1 MFPKYQLYARQAS
14 GRKGKDFKELK
25 LELKNFCFQANV
37 GAMEKKKAM
46 AQCDTFL
53 DRLGCCCPGG
63 SKLK

>member
-14 GRKGKDFKELK
+14 GRKRKDFKELK
-25 LELKNFCFQANV
+25 LELKGFCFQANV

-53 DRLGCCCPGG
+53 DRLQCGPGG